1 MSNIRRDYTINLYTA
16 NRLGRGRLHL
26 NSKILFFNSDRYTS
40 NIKVI
45 TDEDIDYN
53 MELVFSR
60 NSDYR
65 VIGEKLAD
73 RLIEFNI
80 PYQYIQEAGIYE
92 VAFLIS
98 KGDKIMTTDRFT
110 FTVRSSVMEVK

>member
-1 MSNIRRDYTINLYTA
+1 MSAIKRNYTINLYTA
-16 NRLGRGRLHL
+16 NRLSRGRLHL
-26 NSKILFFNSDRYTS
+26 NSKILFFNSDRHTS

-45 TDEDIDYN
+45 TDEDIDYD

-60 NSDYR
+60 SSDYR

-80 PYQYIQEAGIYE
+80 PYEDIQEAGIYE
-92 VAFLIS
+92 ATFLIA
-98 KGDKIMTTDRFT
+98 KGDKIMTTDSFT